1 MGKAPEE
8 EEKEEE
14 KEDEKE
20 ATVFKANTVN
30 EVDAERDRATEEEEA
45 VMVENAVQACH
56 HRTRRFRV

>member
-20 ATVFKANTVN
+20 ATVFKANTLK
-30 EVDAERDRATEEEEA
+30 EVDAERDCVEEEE
-45 VMVENAVQACH
+45 EEEEEEEDSKQIQ
-56 HRTRRFRV
+56 